1 MTMQSVCASRVHEVE
16 VIAKPKRVFE
26 HQRHR
31 HRREKC
37 PLTSANMLDYRVTCS
52 LVVLLF

>member
-1 MTMQSVCASRVHEVE
+1 MQSVCASRVHEVE